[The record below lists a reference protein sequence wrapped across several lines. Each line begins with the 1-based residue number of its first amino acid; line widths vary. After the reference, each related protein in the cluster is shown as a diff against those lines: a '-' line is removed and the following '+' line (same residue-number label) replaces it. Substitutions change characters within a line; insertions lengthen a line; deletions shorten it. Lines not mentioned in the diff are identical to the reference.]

1 MKYNYDKERQK
12 SGTNKHIPQSKL
24 KIPISYNF
32 FFLSNTQS
40 RPSPNPSINLLKM
53 TIRLCIKLLLKKTP
67 SKSSLKK
74 AFYIKNMK
82 IR

>member
-32 FFLSNTQS
+32 FFSPTHSHVLHPIPQS
-40 RPSPNPSINLLKM
+40 IS
-53 TIRLCIKLLLKKTP
+53 
-67 SKSSLKK
+67 
-74 AFYIKNMK
+74 
-82 IR
+82 